1 MTKKT
6 GNLWGV
12 MVFTILTLFCLT
24 QNSGIL
30 NLLLKESSAQA
41 MSATSFSGAGFG
53 ANSVLNSS
61 SAFNSSSAS
70 SNMASHVDA
79 QAAGTELV
87 KSEPKKCELSEKS
100 IRTCIDAPS
109 PIPFLILL
117 FLLPLLHR
125 ASRVITLLPIQG
137 YQAKPRRIHLT
148 LCRFQE

>member
-1 MTKKT
+1 
-6 GNLWGV
+6 

-41 MSATSFSGAGFG
+41 MSVTSFSGAGFS

-61 SAFNSSSAS
+61 SASN
-70 SNMASHVDA
+70 NMASHADA

-100 IRTCIDAPS
+100 IRTCIDTPS
-109 PIPFLILL
+109 TIPFLILL
-117 FLLPLLHR
+117 FLLPLLPR

-148 LCRFQE
+148 HCRFQE

>member
-1 MTKKT
+1 
-6 GNLWGV
+6 

-41 MSATSFSGAGFG
+41 MSATSFSGAGFS

-61 SAFNSSSAS
+61 SALNSSPAS

-79 QAAGTELV
+79 QVAGTELV

-109 PIPFLILL
+109 SIPFLILL
-117 FLLPLLHR
+117 FLLPLLPR